1 MRIISKHPIFY
12 EIYKNIKVK
21 AGFHTGTICGYYI
34 SKKSGDTLLWAETEL
49 NSWDSFPKEFVEKEN
64 IELKE
69 YQGNFDKIFF
79 IVAQKNIKNG
89 FVQIIE

>member
-1 MRIISKHPIFY
+1 MKIISKHPIFY
-12 EIYKNIKVK
+12 EIYKNIRVKV
-21 AGFHTGTICGYYI
+21 AFHTGTVCGYYI
-34 SKKSGDTLLWAETEL
+34 SKKSGDILLWAETEL
-49 NSWDSFPKEFVEKEN
+49 NSWDSFPREFVEKEN

-79 IVAQKNIKNG
+79 IIAQKNIKNG